1 MANVKKVFQVKGMSC
16 AACVARVERA
26 VRNLDGVEDVSVN
39 LATGKM
45 YVELVDE
52 GAGQKIKEVVR
63 KAGFDLEEASLQ
75 KVRLRIKGMTCA
87 ACVGRVERAL
97 QKVEGVKAANVNLA
111 SELAHIEY
119 DPELVNVVDLIKNVE
134 NAGYAAEL
142 YSPEK
147 RQDVDAEKSKLI
159 RMRKKVIVAICFAL
173 PLLVISMGE
182 MVGLTLPSFLSPDQN
197 PLNFALVQFFLTLP
211 ILWSGRN
218 FYLHGFPNLYR
229 LAPNMDSL
237 IAVGTG
243 AAFLYSTWN
252 LLEIMFGHSPYIKA
266 KDLYFES
273 AAVII
278 ALVSLGKFLEARAKV
293 KTSDAIRQLIK
304 LRPDKTTL
312 VKGDEFT
319 EVPVDMVQK
328 GDVLLVRPGERIPVD
343 GIVIKGESFVDESML
358 TGESLPRAKNIG
370 DKVFAGTLN
379 TTGSIQFRAE
389 NVGKDT
395 ALARIITLIEEAQ
408 GSKAPIANLADSV
421 SRYFVPVVMGIA
433 LVSGV
438 SWYLAGAEFSF
449 ALRIFVAVMV
459 IACPCALG
467 LATPTAIMVAT
478 GRGARLGVLIKGGE
492 TLEKAKDVQVIVFD
506 KTGTLTKG
514 KPELTDLHILDQEM
528 DRENTLSLLGGV
540 ENESEHP
547 LAKAVVN
554 GLKTQVDEFIYPDE
568 FKSIPGK
575 GIWAKKDAGIILV
588 GSLSLMQENLVSGLD
603 EPQIKL
609 LIDKLSGQG
618 KSLLFMAV
626 DGKAVLVMGLADKLK
641 PEAPEVVRKLKS
653 MGIKIIM
660 ITGDNWNTAKAIAG
674 QAGIEEIMAQVL
686 PEYKALKIEELQRQ
700 GFQVAMVGDG
710 INDAPALAKADIGIS
725 MGTGID
731 VAVESADIVLM
742 HGHLRGVVTAIE
754 LSRATVKNIK
764 QNLFWAFFYNVLGIP
779 IAAGLLKVFGG
790 PVLNPMIAGAAMAM
804 SSVSVV
810 SNALRLKRFKPRI

>member
-26 VRNLDGVEDVSVN
+26 VRKLDGVEDVSVN

-45 YVELVDE
+45 YVELVDK

-75 KVRLRIKGMTCA
+75 RVRLRIKGMTCA

-97 QKVEGVKAANVNLA
+97 QKVKGVKVANVNLA
-111 SELAHIEY
+111 SELAYIEY

-147 RQDVDAEKSKLI
+147 RQDVDAEKAKLI
-159 RMRKKVIVAICFAL
+159 RMRKKVIMAICFAL

-197 PLNFALVQFFLTLP
+197 PLNFALIQFFLTLP
-211 ILWSGRN
+211 IIWSGRN

-293 KTSDAIRQLIK
+293 KTSDAIRQLVK

-395 ALARIITLIEEAQ
+395 ALARIIALIEEAQ

-433 LVSGV
+433 LVSGL

-514 KPELTDLHILDQEM
+514 KPELTDVHILDQEM
-528 DRENTLSLLGGV
+528 DRENILSLLGGV

-554 GLKTQVDEFIYPDE
+554 GLKTQVDEFTYPDE

-575 GIWAKKDAGIILV
+575 GIWAKKDASIILV
-588 GSLSLMQENLVSGLD
+588 GSLSLMQENSVSGLD
-603 EPQIKL
+603 GPQIKL

-653 MGIKIIM
+653 IGIKIIM

-686 PEYKALKIEELQRQ
+686 PEHKALKIDELQRQ
-700 GFQVAMVGDG
+700 GFKVAMVGDG

-779 IAAGLLKVFGG
+779 IAAGLLKLFGG